1 MTGFALWNL
10 YAIRDKQGR
19 VEVAL
24 NQHPSVMDEWRKTMK
39 EARKHALLPSNVAGV
54 VDEVEIARQLG
65 EYMYQICT
73 GKFGSEKKPTQ
84 GGAFVD

>member
-1 MTGFALWNL
+1 
-10 YAIRDKQGR
+10 
-19 VEVAL
+19 
-24 NQHPSVMDEWRKTMK
+24 MK

-73 GKFGSEKKPTQ
+73 GKFGSEEANPRRGFCRLEMMTWMMKKKGRHTYHP
-84 GGAFVD
+84 A

>member
-1 MTGFALWNL
+1 
-10 YAIRDKQGR
+10 
-19 VEVAL
+19 
-24 NQHPSVMDEWRKTMK
+24 MK

>member
-1 MTGFALWNL
+1 MQARAGHVRFPGDVA
-10 YAIRDKQGR
+10 R
-19 VEVAL
+19 VI
-24 NQHPSVMDEWRKTMK
+24 
-39 EARKHALLPSNVAGV
+39 
-54 VDEVEIARQLG
+54 DEVKIARQLG